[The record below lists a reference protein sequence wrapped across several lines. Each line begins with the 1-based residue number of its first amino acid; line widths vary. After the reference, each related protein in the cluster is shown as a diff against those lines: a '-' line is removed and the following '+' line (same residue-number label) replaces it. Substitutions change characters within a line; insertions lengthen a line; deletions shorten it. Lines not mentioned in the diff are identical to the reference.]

1 MLGIGSP
8 NDGRFGSFM
17 QHLSS
22 FLDVLHRSGL
32 VASTVVE
39 TALQEYKSEN
49 DPATV
54 DGFSDGLVERGIL
67 TPWQVGHLLQGKY
80 KGFMVGQHK
89 ILSVI
94 GRGGHATVYLA
105 EHLTLRQSRVIKVL
119 SRSKLGKET
128 SLQERFVREAQA
140 TSSFNHPNIIRCLD
154 VAISQKMSYIVME
167 YHKGSDLEKL
177 VKKEGPLGFAKSIDV
192 MLQTIEGLEYINKA
206 GMIHRDIKPSN
217 LLLTEQGVVKILDL
231 GLARIAMT
239 QEVDA
244 SLTQTYEDN
253 LGTTD
258 YVAPEQAVDSH
269 TVDFRADIY
278 SLGCTLYHLI
288 TGRPP
293 FHQGTIVQRLAKHQT
308 QMPDPVLEIRPD
320 CPKPLA
326 AICWKMIQKAPE
338 DRYQSYP
345 ELATALSSLLKK
357 PVRVGGGGGSS
368 RFNNQ
373 LAKSTSIS
381 NVPPPA
387 GSPSPESTIDT
398 APIASADEPTLVAPS
413 TVNEIQTEPFDSS
426 QSQLPVA
433 IQPTPIRTSLDQGS
447 EGPALTQFEENA
459 LKILR
464 RQERSKIIWGLA
476 GLILGIGIAL
486 ASILVWES
494 FHNPDQ
500 YELPKSVRSSD
511 Q

>member
-1 MLGIGSP
+1 
-8 NDGRFGSFM
+8 
-17 QHLSS
+17 
-22 FLDVLHRSGL
+22 
-32 VASTVVE
+32 
-39 TALQEYKSEN
+39 
-49 DPATV
+49 
-54 DGFSDGLVERGIL
+54 
-67 TPWQVGHLLQGKY
+67 
-80 KGFMVGQHK
+80 
-89 ILSVI
+89 
-94 GRGGHATVYLA
+94 
-105 EHLTLRQSRVIKVL
+105 
-119 SRSKLGKET
+119 
-128 SLQERFVREAQA
+128 
-140 TSSFNHPNIIRCLD
+140 
-154 VAISQKMSYIVME
+154 
-167 YHKGSDLEKL
+167 
-177 VKKEGPLGFAKSIDV
+177 
-192 MLQTIEGLEYINKA
+192 
-206 GMIHRDIKPSN
+206 
-217 LLLTEQGVVKILDL
+217 
-231 GLARIAMT
+231 
-239 QEVDA
+239 
-244 SLTQTYEDN
+244 QTYEDN

-368 RFNNQ
+368 RLNNQ

-447 EGPALTQFEENA
+447 DGPALTQFEENA
-459 LKILR
+459 LKIFQ

-476 GLILGIGIAL
+476 GLILGIGISL

-500 YELPKSVRSSD
+500 YELPKSVQSSD